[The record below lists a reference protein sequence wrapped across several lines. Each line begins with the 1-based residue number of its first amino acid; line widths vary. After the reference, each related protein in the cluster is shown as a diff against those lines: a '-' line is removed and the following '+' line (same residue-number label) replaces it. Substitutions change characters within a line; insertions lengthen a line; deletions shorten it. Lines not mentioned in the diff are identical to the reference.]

1 MSDREQLLRDLYV
14 AFNARDAEA
23 VLAALAP
30 GVDWPNGWE
39 GGRVAGREAVRAY
52 WARQWAEVDP
62 TVQPV
67 AFATRPDG
75 RIEVTVAQTVRSLEG
90 ALLAQST
97 VLHVYALT
105 PDGRVTRMDIEE
117 PTQPST

>member
-1 MSDREQLLRDLYV
+1 MPGREQLLRDLYV

-23 VLAALAP
+23 VLAALSEE
-30 GVDWPNGWE
+30 VDWPNAWQ
-39 GGRVAGREAVRAY
+39 GGRLHGRAAVREY
-52 WARQWAEVDP
+52 WARQWSEVDP
-62 TVQPV
+62 TVEPV

-97 VLHVYALT
+97 VLHVYALA
-105 PDGRVTRMDIEE
+105 PDGHVTRMDIEE
-117 PTQPST
+117 PNQPST